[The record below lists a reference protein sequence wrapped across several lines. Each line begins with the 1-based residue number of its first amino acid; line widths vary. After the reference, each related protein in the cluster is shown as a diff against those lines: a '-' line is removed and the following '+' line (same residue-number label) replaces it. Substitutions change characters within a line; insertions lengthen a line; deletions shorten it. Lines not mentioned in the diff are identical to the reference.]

1 MIVRHSLETSGKA
14 AVLYA
19 ADSSASNRA
28 FTGHPTAA
36 GPPELDHE
44 HAIIKNVDL
53 RSSPGE
59 FSMRQARD
67 FSSRQPFDAQP
78 FPATSYST
86 GTFFI

>member
-14 AVLYA
+14 EAVLYA

-53 RSSPGE
+53 RTKFEP
-59 FSMRQARD
+59 RRI
-67 FSSRQPFDAQP
+67 FDAP
-78 FPATSYST
+78 SPRFSVPATV
-86 GTFFI
+86 